1 MQFEKLP
8 NTLWSQM
15 QWITEDKTKSNKS
28 VSSCLFECLN
38 NNDQCEKS
46 IDFNKQVVHKDT
58 LSSSSGKWEK

>member
-1 MQFEKLP
+1 
-8 NTLWSQM
+8 M

-28 VSSCLFECLN
+28 VSSCLFEYLN